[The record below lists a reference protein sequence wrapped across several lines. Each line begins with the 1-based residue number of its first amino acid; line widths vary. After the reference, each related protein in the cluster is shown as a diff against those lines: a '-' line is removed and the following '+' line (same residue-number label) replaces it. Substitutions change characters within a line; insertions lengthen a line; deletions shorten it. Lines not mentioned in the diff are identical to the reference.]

1 MRPDTDCIFV
11 YGFAMDIVT
20 DYSQLTQGS
29 VREDASYSC
38 ITMIFEGG
46 VVSNSYEK
54 CFFQDIEGCK
64 MDNKS
69 DSNRKH
75 VIDFVLV
82 IYDSFMI
89 VWS

>member
-1 MRPDTDCIFV
+1 MRPDTDCICV

-54 CFFQDIEGCK
+54 CFFRTPKVVKWITK
-64 MDNKS
+64 
-69 DSNRKH
+69 
-75 VIDFVLV
+75 VIQTG
-82 IYDSFMI
+82 SM
-89 VWS
+89 